1 MLYLDFVNFR
11 AVNLNETHTL
21 IGGVGDYY
29 FYSERQGG
37 EREKKK
43 RETETETETDTERDR
58 KTLRD
63 CCSYLE
69 EQFRSDE

>member
-29 FYSERQGG
+29 FYSERQSG
-37 EREKKK
+37 EREKK
-43 RETETETETDTERDR
+43 ERDR
-58 KTLRD
+58 NRD
-63 CCSYLE
+63 RNRY
-69 EQFRSDE
+69 RKR